1 MTALRILY
9 VDDEPDIRE
18 VAQIALGL
26 DPTIEC
32 RALDSGEKAIE
43 LLADTSW
50 RPNLIR
56 LDGMMPRMD
65 GPTTLVRLRTLPDLA
80 SIPVVFM
87 TASAQGFERDRLM
100 KLGAAAVIPKPFDPM
115 SLAKQLRAIYGAR
128 VP

>member
-1 MTALRILY
+1 MTVLRILY

-26 DPTIEC
+26 DPDIEC
-32 RALDSGEKAIE
+32 RALESGEKAIDA
-43 LLADTSW
+43 LADASW
-50 RPNLIR
+50 QPDLIL
-56 LDGMMPRMD
+56 LDVMMPRMD
-65 GPTTLVRLRTLPDLA
+65 GPTTLAQLRTLPGLA

-115 SLAKQLRAIYGAR
+115 SLATQLQAIHGASLS
-128 VP
+128 